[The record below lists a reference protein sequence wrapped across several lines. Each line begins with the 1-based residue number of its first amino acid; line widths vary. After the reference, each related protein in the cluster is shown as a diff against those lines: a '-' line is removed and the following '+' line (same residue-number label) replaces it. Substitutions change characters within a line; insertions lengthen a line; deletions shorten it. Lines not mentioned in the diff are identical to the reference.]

1 MTFSV
6 CPQCSFFVKITKKFS
21 HKNNVKKY
29 NSAVCWQAAEKALKA
44 AQFSVDAV
52 TSFNHDLAVL
62 AATIED
68 LELRRLAMKLQQI
81 IGNASK
87 LYNPDPIDFVII
99 PHEEYTKEMACD
111 AVMCAS
117 DILERV
123 KEFVELR
130 E

>member
-1 MTFSV
+1 MIKRYDIFINSLNCFSLEI
-6 CPQCSFFVKITKKFS
+6 CLNPILIFF
-21 HKNNVKKY
+21 
-29 NSAVCWQAAEKALKA
+29 QAAEKALKA

-52 TSFNHDLAVL
+52 TSFNHDLAFL

-68 LELRRLAMKLQQI
+68 LELRRLAVKLQQI

-87 LYNPDPIDFVII
+87 LYNPDPIDFVVI

-111 AVMCAS
+111 AVMCAT

>member
-1 MTFSV
+1 M
-6 CPQCSFFVKITKKFS
+6 
-21 HKNNVKKY
+21 
-29 NSAVCWQAAEKALKA
+29 KA

-99 PHEEYTKEMACD
+99 PHEEFTKEHACD
-111 AVMCAS
+111 AVMCAR